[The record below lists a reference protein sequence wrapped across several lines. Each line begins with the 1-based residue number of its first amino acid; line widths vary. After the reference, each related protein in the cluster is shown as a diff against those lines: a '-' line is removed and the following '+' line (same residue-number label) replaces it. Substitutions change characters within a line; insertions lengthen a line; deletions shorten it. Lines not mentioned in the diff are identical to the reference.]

1 MDGIIIWTRKSY
13 EKLQNAI
20 FFKIFKIPSNGQLV
34 YVGLE
39 PNQIFF
45 KKKF

>member
-1 MDGIIIWTRKSY
+1 MNILLGLDMDGIIIWTRKSY

-34 YVGLE
+34 
-39 PNQIFF
+39 
-45 KKKF
+45 